1 MTSLSHV
8 PASSTPLL
16 FNIQVLDPKFIIF
29 SEESSLVLLD
39 YTIIT
44 KIKILKRKFS
54 NISSWLANK
63 MFLDPNLPSF
73 SDKSAIFLVN
83 RVIIIISRFDKFIFR
98 PLVLYIF
105 IIHKSTLIVKW
116 LYLKKKRTKIFYFHL
131 VSVFFP
137 ILALKY
143 PGYPFLTLNLNGNIK
158 VPMFFGLTILYDVIC
173 HTFKKYKYKY
183 KIKIK
188 VK

>member
-1 MTSLSHV
+1 MSLVSQV
-8 PASSTPLL
+8 PDSSTSLL

-29 SEESSLVLLD
+29 SEKSSVVVLD

-44 KIKILKRKFS
+44 KIKILKRKLS

-63 MFLDPNLPSF
+63 MFLDPNIPSL

-83 RVIIIISRFDKFIFR
+83 RVIIIVTRFDKFIFR

-105 IIHKSTLIVKW
+105 VVHKSTLIVKW
-116 LYLKKKRTKIFYFHL
+116 LYLKKKRNKIFYFHL

-158 VPMFFGLTILYDVIC
+158 VPMFFGLTILYDIIC
-173 HTFKKYKYKY
+173 HTFKKYK
-183 KIKIK
+183 IKIK
-188 VK
+188 VKVK